1 MRLLAELFL
10 SFIRIGLFTFG
21 GGYAMIPLIE
31 RICVD
36 KKKWISH
43 EEMMNI
49 TVIAES
55 TPGPI
60 AVNCATYVGLKKKG
74 LPGAAAATVGV
85 VFPSFCILL
94 LISFF
99 FDRFL
104 EIAWVASAFRGIK
117 IAVGVLIVDAAVR
130 MLKKLPKKAAPICIL
145 LCSFGAMLLI
155 DLFSLHVST
164 IVLLLAAAGVSLI
177 VCLVKRQ
184 TGKGTQR

>member
-1 MRLLAELFL
+1 MRLLLDLFF
-10 SFIRIGLFTFG
+10 SFAKIGLFTFG

-36 KKKWISH
+36 KKQWISH
-43 EEMMNI
+43 DEMMDI

-60 AVNCATYVGLKKKG
+60 AINCATYVGLKKKK
-74 LPGAAAATVGV
+74 LPGAVAATVGV
-85 VFPSFCILL
+85 ILPSFIILL

-104 EIAWVASAFRGIK
+104 EIQWVASAFRGIR
-117 IAVGVLIVDAAVR
+117 IAVGILIVDAAIR
-130 MLKKLPKKAAPICIL
+130 MLKKLSKKPAQICIL
-145 LCSFGAMLLI
+145 LCSFAAMLVI
-155 DLFSLHVST
+155 DLFSLRVSV
-164 IVLLLAAAGVSLI
+164 IVLMLAAAAVGLI

-184 TGKGTQR
+184 TEKEAEK

>member
-1 MRLLAELFL
+1 MRLLLELFL
-10 SFIRIGLFTFG
+10 SFAQIGLFTFG

-31 RICVD
+31 RVCVN

-43 EEMMNI
+43 EEMMDI

-74 LPGAAAATVGV
+74 LPGAVCATLGV
-85 VFPSFCILL
+85 IFPSFCILL

-99 FDRFL
+99 FDRLL
-104 EIAWVASAFRGIK
+104 EIAWVANAFRGIR
-117 IAVGVLIVDAAVR
+117 IAVGILIVDAACR
-130 MLKKLPKKAAPICIL
+130 MIKKTPKKPTPICIL
-145 LCSFGAMLLI
+145 LCAFAAMLLI

-164 IVLLLAAAGVSLI
+164 IVLMLAAAAVGLI

-184 TGKGTQR
+184 TEKEAEK